1 VTGSPDEQPR
11 PRAAGSGNAGR
22 VKARRCAVQAL
33 YQWQIAGAAP
43 ETILAEFL
51 SERETDKIDVEYF
64 AELTRDI
71 PRQIAGLR
79 AIIEPLLDRPWERVG
94 PVERSVLLIGA
105 YELKNCLHIP
115 YRVVVNEG
123 IELTKMFGADEAH
136 RYVNGVLDRLARS
149 LREVEVRAGP
159 GQR

>member
-1 VTGSPDEQPR
+1 MAETETGQPR
-11 PRAAGSGNAGR
+11 PRPGSGNAGR

-33 YQWQIAGAAP
+33 YQWQVAGATP

-51 SERETDKIDVEYF
+51 NEREVDKVDVEYF
-64 AELTRDI
+64 AELARDI
-71 PRQIAGLR
+71 PRQIAELR
-79 AIIEPLLDRPWERVG
+79 AVIEPLLDRPWERVG

-123 IELTKMFGADEAH
+123 IELSKMFGADEAH
-136 RYVNGVLDRLARS
+136 RYINGVLDRLARS
-149 LREVEVRAGP
+149 LREVEINAGP
-159 GQR
+159 GAR

>member
-1 VTGSPDEQPR
+1 MTGSPDEQPR

-71 PRQIAGLR
+71 PRQIAELR

-159 GQR
+159 ASR

>member
-1 VTGSPDEQPR
+1 VAETETGQPR
-11 PRAAGSGNAGR
+11 SRPNSGNAGR

-33 YQWQIAGAAP
+33 YQWQVAGATP

-51 SERETDKIDVEYF
+51 NEREVDKVDVEYF
-64 AELTRDI
+64 AELARDI
-71 PRQIAGLR
+71 PRQITELR
-79 AIIEPLLDRPWERVG
+79 AVIEPLLDRPWERVG

-123 IELTKMFGADEAH
+123 IELSKMFGADEAH
-136 RYVNGVLDRLARS
+136 RYINGVLDRLARS
-149 LREVEVRAGP
+149 LREVEISAGP
-159 GQR
+159 GAR

>member
-1 VTGSPDEQPR
+1 MSETETGQPR
-11 PRAAGSGNAGR
+11 PRPNSSNAGR

-33 YQWQIAGAAP
+33 YQWQVAGATP

-51 SERETDKIDVEYF
+51 NEREVDKVDVEYF

-71 PRQIAGLR
+71 PRQIAELR
-79 AIIEPLLDRPWERVG
+79 AVIEPLLDRPWERVG

-123 IELTKMFGADEAH
+123 IELSKMFGADEAH
-136 RYVNGVLDRLARS
+136 RYINGVLDRLARS
-149 LREVEVRAGP
+149 LREVEINAGP
-159 GQR
+159 GAR

>member
-1 VTGSPDEQPR
+1 VSGGAEEPAR
-11 PRAAGSGNAGR
+11 PRGAGNAGR

-33 YQWQIAGAAP
+33 YQWQLAGASP

-51 SERETDKIDVEYF
+51 SEREVDKVDLEYF

-71 PRQIAGLR
+71 PRQIAALR
-79 AIIEPLLDRPWERVG
+79 AVIEPLLDRPWERVG

-136 RYVNGVLDRLARS
+136 RYVNGVLDRLARE
-149 LREVEVRAGP
+149 LRAVEFAAG
-159 GQR
+159 

>member
-1 VTGSPDEQPR
+1 
-11 PRAAGSGNAGR
+11 

-33 YQWQIAGAAP
+33 YQWQVAGATP

-51 SERETDKIDVEYF
+51 NEREVDKVDVEYF

-71 PRQIAGLR
+71 PRQIAELR
-79 AIIEPLLDRPWERVG
+79 AVIEPLLDRPWERVG

-123 IELTKMFGADEAH
+123 IELSKMFGADEAH
-136 RYVNGVLDRLARS
+136 RYINGVLDRLARS
-149 LREVEVRAGP
+149 LREVEINAGP
-159 GQR
+159 GAR